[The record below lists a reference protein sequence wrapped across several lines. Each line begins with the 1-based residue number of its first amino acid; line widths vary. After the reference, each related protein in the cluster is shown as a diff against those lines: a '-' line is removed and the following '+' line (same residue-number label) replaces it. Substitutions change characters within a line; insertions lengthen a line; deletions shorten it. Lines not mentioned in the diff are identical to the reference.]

1 MNLAWVLRVQ
11 SGGTSGCGRPRGA
24 RAGAS
29 SRAGV
34 GNLAPSRVAANHG
47 ADATERARA
56 PSRGVGRAP
65 PSPSTSS
72 RALATSPKVKTPRRP
87 RATNRP
93 RDPPSRTRRGRSAHG
108 RARRTSPPAPP
119 LPARCSSFS
128 ARRRPRA
135 GGSTRAALIAHG
147 HPTAPIQTPRQRAF
161 ESDEKRSSFLDDY
174 RFALL
179 LVVVA
184 AIDARAT
191 EMTKYE
197 GVRVACFA
205 RLRVSFSALDYVL
218 YARHPIPSFRQSYHL
233 RGTVSSRR
241 SFAQPLRDVS
251 PRDVV
256 PRVV

>member
-1 MNLAWVLRVQ
+1 MERGRARSRRLREVR
-11 SGGTSGCGRPRGA
+11 GDPRGCQVSHPRA
-24 RAGAS
+24 RRTARGTHLPGLAGA
-29 SRAGV
+29 G
-34 GNLAPSRVAANHG
+34 
-47 ADATERARA
+47 
-56 PSRGVGRAP
+56 
-65 PSPSTSS
+65 
-72 RALATSPKVKTPRRP
+72 
-87 RATNRP
+87 
-93 RDPPSRTRRGRSAHG
+93 SAHG
-108 RARRTSPPAPP
+108 RARRDVTARAALTRAVQQLLRETHRPP
-119 LPARCSSFS
+119 RG
-128 ARRRPRA
+128 RRVHL
-135 GGSTRAALIAHG
+135 GAALIAHG

-256 PRVV
+256 PRVVQRS